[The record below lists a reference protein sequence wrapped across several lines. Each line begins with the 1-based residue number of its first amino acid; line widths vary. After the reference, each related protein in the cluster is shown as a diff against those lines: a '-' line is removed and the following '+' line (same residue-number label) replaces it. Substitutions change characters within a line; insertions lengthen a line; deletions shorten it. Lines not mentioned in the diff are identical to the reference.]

1 MLRWIGLVSKNY
13 EIECAIVELE
23 KELVEIKRRKNLN
36 NNEELNGQEDQ
47 EKAAQ
52 DDENQADDAE
62 TLTTNSS

>member
-1 MLRWIGLVSKNY
+1 VLRWIGLVSKNY

-36 NNEELNGQEDQ
+36 NNEEQSGQEDQ

-62 TLTTNSS
+62 TLTTNN